1 MTRREIGRVTVLTN
15 PASGHGNAPH
25 AAEKAIERLQQ
36 RGIDVV
42 AIVGSDAEHA
52 RRLLQA
58 AVEKGTDAVVV
69 TGGDGVISDALQAL
83 ACTEIPLGIIPAGT
97 GNDHARE
104 FGLPTKDPVA
114 AADVVADGWTETVDL
129 GRIRDRTGATKW
141 FGTVA
146 AAGFD
151 SLVTDRANRMRWPRG
166 RMRYNLA
173 MLAELS
179 QLRLL
184 PFRLVLD
191 GRDEIVTDLTL
202 AAFGNTRSYG
212 GGMLICPN
220 ADHADG
226 QLDITM
232 VHSASRT
239 RLIRLFPT
247 VYKGSHVDLDEVTTA
262 RATSV
267 DVESPGI
274 NAYAD
279 GEYAC
284 ALPAEISAVSGRAA
298 DLCGLTDST
307 AEPGHLG
314 AVTAVAIHLERL
326 IPGRAQRRIQLGGQR
341 VGAVGHHRPQ
351 PHLADH
357 HVAVGAHRCA
367 PQSQLGRVAEPLPV
381 DAGTGIL
388 GDFEPQHR
396 PGTQGIGQPGAGAHR
411 TDPIG
416 HRTQLSGHR
425 RLRGPLQVGLGG
437 QRRRQR
443 PLDMRTHRGGR
454 GVDVH
459 HAGRHVGELVR
470 RTHLLLLR
478 LHEGRLPQR
487 PGEPDEH
494 DEYNDNVV
502 SCVSIVP
509 RETPVALVRDA
520 LRYHG
525 IGERRPQR
533 QRPLT
538 EIAVGEHHQ
547 RELRFRICPDKRA
560 RLTEMAVGARRIF
573 RAGPMR

>member
-1 MTRREIGRVTVLTN
+1 VIKREIGRVTVLTN

-36 RGIDVV
+36 RGVDVV
-42 AIVGSDAEHA
+42 AIVGSDAQHA
-52 RRLLQA
+52 RRLLHA
-58 AVEKGTDAVVV
+58 AVEKGTDALVV

-83 ACTEIPLGIIPAGT
+83 ACTDIPLGIIPAGT

-104 FGLPTKDPVA
+104 FGLPTNDPGA

-129 GRIRDRTGATKW
+129 GRIRDRKGITTW

-179 QLRLL
+179 ALRLL

-191 GRDEIVTDLTL
+191 EGRGSSREIEADLTL

-247 VYKGSHVDLDEVTTA
+247 VYRGSHVDLDEVTTA

-279 GEYAC
+279 GEYVC
-284 ALPAEISAVSGRAA
+284 ALPAQISAVPGALHILRPRAA
-298 DLCGLTDST
+298 TL
-307 AEPGHLG
+307 
-314 AVTAVAIHLERL
+314 
-326 IPGRAQRRIQLGGQR
+326 
-341 VGAVGHHRPQ
+341 
-351 PHLADH
+351 
-357 HVAVGAHRCA
+357 
-367 PQSQLGRVAEPLPV
+367 
-381 DAGTGIL
+381 
-388 GDFEPQHR
+388 
-396 PGTQGIGQPGAGAHR
+396 
-411 TDPIG
+411 
-416 HRTQLSGHR
+416 
-425 RLRGPLQVGLGG
+425 
-437 QRRRQR
+437 
-443 PLDMRTHRGGR
+443 
-454 GVDVH
+454 
-459 HAGRHVGELVR
+459 
-470 RTHLLLLR
+470 
-478 LHEGRLPQR
+478 
-487 PGEPDEH
+487 
-494 DEYNDNVV
+494 
-502 SCVSIVP
+502 
-509 RETPVALVRDA
+509 
-520 LRYHG
+520 
-525 IGERRPQR
+525 
-533 QRPLT
+533 
-538 EIAVGEHHQ
+538 
-547 RELRFRICPDKRA
+547 
-560 RLTEMAVGARRIF
+560 
-573 RAGPMR
+573 